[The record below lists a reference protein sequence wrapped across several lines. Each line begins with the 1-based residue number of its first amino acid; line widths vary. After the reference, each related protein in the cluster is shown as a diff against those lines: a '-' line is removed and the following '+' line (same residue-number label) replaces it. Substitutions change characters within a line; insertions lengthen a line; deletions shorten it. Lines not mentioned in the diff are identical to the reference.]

1 MSVSPQVSSE
11 LAGKLAHA
19 LADHVVASL
28 GDVPTVTL
36 WGPDAR
42 RFANGMFTNNVRDL
56 EPGCSQRTGMTDDRG
71 RLWALA
77 ELHALAADRF
87 RLHLDGQ
94 TGEAFAE
101 RYDTYVVFDDV
112 TIDVDVTPGA
122 TVQGPR
128 AAAVLEAHGLP
139 VPPPGTHAVHDGSI
153 VVARDRAGLGTGFDL
168 WGPHE
173 LPIDPDGDALISA
186 LEVAAGQVRMS
197 DVVKPGLPHE
207 HGLRGAILHFEK
219 GCYLGQESI
228 HRIDVMGNPRRA
240 LCVVR
245 GDALQAGPLEAD
257 GKVQGT
263 VTRVGIDDQGAR
275 LGLAVLRKPF
285 DGVGAQLLQGEAVVH
300 VVGPRL
306 AGG

>member
-1 MSVSPQVSSE
+1 MSASLDAPSY

-19 LADHVVASL
+19 LADHVVAPL
-28 GDVPTVTL
+28 GAVPTVTL

-56 EPGCSQRTGMTDDRG
+56 GRGSSQRTGLTDDRG

-77 ELHALAADRF
+77 ELHALADDRF

-94 TGEAFAE
+94 TGEAFTD
-101 RYDTYVVFDDV
+101 RYEPYVVFDDV
-112 TIDVDVTPGA
+112 TIDVDVTAGA
-122 TVQGPR
+122 TVQGPG
-128 AAAVLEAHGLP
+128 AQEVLEAHGLP
-139 VPPPGTHAVHDGSI
+139 VPGPGAHAARDGLL

-168 WGPHE
+168 WGPHD
-173 LPIDPDGDALISA
+173 LPIDPDGEALLNA
-186 LEVAAGQVRMS
+186 LEVADAQVRMA

-228 HRIDVMGNPRRA
+228 HRIDVMGHPRRA
-240 LCVVR
+240 LAVVR

-263 VTRVGIDDQGAR
+263 VTRVGVDGCGAW

-285 DGVGAQLLQGEAVVH
+285 DAVGAQLLQGDAVVQ
-300 VVGPRL
+300 VVGPRP